1 MINSTPA
8 KTITL
13 DDFIE
18 MKPADT
24 MTYYNFSILNVIDN
38 VSHLDRNLIEEYIDV
53 INLDAIEVQ
62 LSVEEYKK
70 YKYAPDLLAY
80 DIYGSTQLDFLILLL
95 NDMIDPKQ
103 FNKKNIKLL
112 YSSKLVELLDIIYS
126 KESNYIQQ
134 NRYENGL
141 LF

>member
-95 NDMIDPKQ
+95 NDMINPKQ